1 MKSPDFPPDEAHR
14 MTALEELKLLD
25 TPPEERFDRLTR
37 LAARTFD
44 IPIALVSLIDRDR
57 QWFKSRHGLEAPET
71 ARDISFCGHAIL
83 REEPLV
89 IENALNDERFADN
102 PLVTGGPNIRFY
114 AGAPLHDRHGYRVGT
129 LCVIDSK
136 PRQFSDDDKTTLR
149 DLADLVEREFGF
161 GELGNYYDERNQAMN
176 LLTEI
181 ALDNDGD
188 AGQRARRALEAA
200 CNYLGVETGI
210 ISRIT
215 GEAYTVHWHF
225 TKLKGTLENGAT
237 LPLRRT
243 YCSLMLNS
251 GKVFAI
257 ENMGQSSYRSHECYE
272 AFGLESYLAAPV
284 WVDDRIFGTINFS
297 SPTPR
302 SRPFTATDKMFV
314 TLLAR
319 WVADIVY
326 QQEHTET
333 LNKLMNQV
341 PGMLYQY
348 QLSPDGSSAFPYT
361 SPGIQ
366 DIYGISAEDA
376 AKDASQAFSSI
387 HPEDVEGVASSIQDS
402 AETLQKWQH
411 KYRVQWPDGKW
422 RWVEG
427 HANPEALPDGSVL
440 WHGYIFD
447 IHERQ
452 MVDEMKNQFIS
463 TVSHELRTPLT
474 SISGSLDLLLG
485 GTTGPLSEK
494 TTKMLEIAKRN
505 SEHLKHLI
513 GDLLDIEK
521 LVSGNMPIEATKQN
535 ALTVVEEALEEMQ
548 PMARRYGV
556 AVESGNPDQAFYALV
571 DRSRLSQAINNLVS
585 NAIKFSPDR
594 GLVNVSIKQLD
605 QHIRIEVKDEGPGVP
620 ESFRDRIFQKFAQ
633 ANASSSR
640 SKEGTGL
647 GLAITRE
654 LMHAM
659 GGEVG
664 FESEEGHGAC
674 FWLSLP
680 LADTNEE
687 SAT

>member
-1 MKSPDFPPDEAHR
+1 MKHPDFPPDEAHR
-14 MTALEELKLLD
+14 ITALEELQLLD
-25 TPPEERFDRLTR
+25 TLPEERFDRLTR
-37 LAARTFD
+37 LAARIFN

-83 REEPLV
+83 REELLV
-89 IENALNDERFADN
+89 IENAPDDKRFADN

-129 LCVIDSK
+129 LCVIDNK
-136 PRQFSDDDKTTLR
+136 PRIFSEDDKTTLR

-181 ALDNDGD
+181 ALDNEGD
-188 AGQRARRALEAA
+188 TGQRATRALQAA
-200 CNYLGVETGI
+200 CNYLAVETGI

-215 GEAYTVHWHF
+215 GNAYTVHWHF
-225 TKLKGTLENGAT
+225 TRLKGALENGTT
-237 LPLRRT
+237 LPLQRT

-251 GKVFAI
+251 REVFAI
-257 ENMGQSSYRSHECYE
+257 EDMGQSSYRNHECYQ
-272 AFGLESYLAAPV
+272 AFGLESYLAAPI
-284 WVDDRIFGTINFS
+284 WVDGRIFGTINFS
-297 SPTPR
+297 SPSPR
-302 SRPFTATDKMFV
+302 NRPFTATDKMFV

-319 WVADIVY
+319 WVADIIH

-333 LNKLMNQV
+333 LNKLANQV

-348 QLSPDGSSAFPYT
+348 QLWPDGESRFPYT
-361 SPGIQ
+361 SPGVGN
-366 DIYGISAEDA
+366 IYGISAEEA
-376 AKDASQAFSSI
+376 AKDASPVFSRI
-387 HPEDVEGVASSIQDS
+387 HPEDVTRVADTIRTS
-402 AETLQKWQH
+402 AETLQTWQH
-411 KYRVQWPDGKW
+411 QYRVRWPDATW

-447 IHERQ
+447 IHDRQ

-485 GTTGPLSEK
+485 GATGLLSEK
-494 TTKMLEIAKRN
+494 AIRMLEIAKRN

-521 LVSGNMPIEATKQN
+521 LVSGNMPIIASRQDIRAVVQEA
-535 ALTVVEEALEEMQ
+535 AEEIQ

-556 AVESGNPDQAFYALV
+556 AVELDAPGQAIYAFFDQ
-571 DRSRLSQAINNLVS
+571 SRLSQAITNLIS
-585 NAIKFSPDR
+585 NAVKFSPER
-594 GLVNVSIKQLD
+594 GVVSISIKQLD
-605 QHIRIEVKDEGPGVP
+605 QKARITVKDEGPGVP
-620 ESFRDRIFQKFAQ
+620 RSFHDRIFQKFAQ

-664 FESEEGHGAC
+664 FDSEEGKGAC
-674 FWLSLP
+674 FWLGLP
-680 LADTNEE
+680 LAQADGK

>member
-1 MKSPDFPPDEAHR
+1 
-14 MTALEELKLLD
+14 
-25 TPPEERFDRLTR
+25 
-37 LAARTFD
+37 
-44 IPIALVSLIDRDR
+44 
-57 QWFKSRHGLEAPET
+57 
-71 ARDISFCGHAIL
+71 
-83 REEPLV
+83 
-89 IENALNDERFADN
+89 
-102 PLVTGGPNIRFY
+102 
-114 AGAPLHDRHGYRVGT
+114 
-129 LCVIDSK
+129 
-136 PRQFSDDDKTTLR
+136 
-149 DLADLVEREFGF
+149 
-161 GELGNYYDERNQAMN
+161 MN

-181 ALDNDGD
+181 ALDSEGD
-188 AGQRARRALEAA
+188 AGQRATRALEAA
-200 CNYLGVETGI
+200 CDYLGVETGI

-215 GEAYTVHWHF
+215 GDAYTVHWHV

-237 LPLRRT
+237 LPLHRT
-243 YCSLMLNS
+243 YCSLMLKS
-251 GKVFAI
+251 GRVFAI
-257 ENMGQSSYRSHECYE
+257 DNMGQSSYRSHECYE

-302 SRPFTATDKMFV
+302 TRPFTATDKMFV

-348 QLSPDGSSAFPYT
+348 QLLPDGRSTFPYT

-366 DIYGISAEDA
+366 NIYGISAEDA
-376 AKDASQAFSSI
+376 AKDASPAFSRI
-387 HPEDVEGVASSIQDS
+387 HPEDVAGVADSIQAS
-402 AETLQKWQH
+402 AETLQTWQH
-411 KYRVQWPDGKW
+411 KYRVTGQDDTW

-440 WHGYIFD
+440 WHGYISD

-485 GTTGPLSEK
+485 GTTGKLSEK
-494 TTKMLEIAKRN
+494 ATRMLEIAKRN

-521 LVSGNMPIEATKQN
+521 LVSGNMPIEASNQDVGT
-535 ALTVVEEALEEMQ
+535 LVEEALEEMQ

-556 AVESGNPDQAFYALV
+556 AVKLASRENALLGFF
-571 DRSRLSQAINNLVS
+571 DRSRLAQAITNLVS
-585 NAIKFSPDR
+585 NAVKFSPDR
-594 GLVNVSIKQLD
+594 GVVNVSIKQLD
-605 QHIRIEVKDEGPGVP
+605 QEIRIEVKDEGPGVP

-633 ANASSSR
+633 ANGSSSR

-664 FESEEGHGAC
+664 FDSEEGKGAC

-680 LADTNEE
+680 LAGPKGK